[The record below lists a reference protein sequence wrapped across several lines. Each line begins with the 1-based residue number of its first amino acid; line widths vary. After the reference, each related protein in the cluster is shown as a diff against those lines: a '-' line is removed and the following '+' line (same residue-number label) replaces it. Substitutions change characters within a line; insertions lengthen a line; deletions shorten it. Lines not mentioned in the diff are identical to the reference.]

1 MTTVYKFANY
11 TFDAHAGLVYE
22 GQAVHL
28 PPKEKGLLLAL
39 LAAHGQIVRKED
51 LMVKVWG
58 THETSD
64 ESISRTVYRLR
75 VAMQGC
81 GGPEVVETV
90 YNSGFRIMAPVRE
103 ATMKESSSLNALT
116 HSMRPNAIAALISAR
131 EFMARQS
138 MEDIEAAAN
147 AVRLAI
153 SLDPSYAAAWAT
165 MAEIRIVQAMRSLRP
180 PREAGWLAKEAAQTA
195 LNIDPQSAAALSILG
210 WVRVMIDQ
218 DCERGLDDLD
228 RAIAIDPD
236 YWVAN
241 LLRGWVLQ
249 AAARQEE
256 ALAMMRRTMELNPV
270 RHSVNSTLALYLMLA
285 GHSSEALD
293 MALELARRFPTVDNS
308 HAIASVVASVNGQH
322 SEAVAFGWKAMEL
335 APHTPIMHA
344 PLASALAFAGRH
356 EEARGVLKS
365 IEESTLPQPSASL
378 APVYLALGERER
390 AIALLADA
398 SERGIPQFAWTRDD
412 PRLASL
418 HGDAVVERIW
428 SRIWSRQLAI
438 S

>member
-22 GQAVHL
+22 GRSVHL

-39 LAAHGQIVRKED
+39 LMAHGQIVRKED

-58 THETSD
+58 TNETSD

-90 YNSGFRIMAPVRE
+90 YNSGFRITAPVRE

-116 HSMRPNAIAALISAR
+116 HSTRPNAIAALISAR
-131 EFMARQS
+131 EFLARQS
-138 MEDIEAAAN
+138 MEDMEAAAN

-165 MAEIRIVQAMRSLRP
+165 MAEIRIVQAVRSLRP

-195 LNIDPQSAAALSILG
+195 LSIDPQSASALAILG

-241 LLRGWVLQ
+241 LLRGWVMQ
-249 AAARQEE
+249 AAGRQDE

-270 RHSVNSTLALYLMLA
+270 SHSVNSMLALYLLLA
-285 GHSSEALD
+285 GQATEALD
-293 MALELARRFPTVDNS
+293 VAVDLAKRFPTVDNS
-308 HAIASVVASVNGQH
+308 HAIASVIASVNGQH
-322 SEAVAFGWKAMEL
+322 GEAVAYGWKAMEL

-344 PLASALAFAGRH
+344 PLASALAFSGRH
-356 EEARGVLKS
+356 EEARGVLKA

-378 APVYLALGERER
+378 APVYLALGERDK
-390 AIALLADA
+390 AIVLLADA

-412 PRLASL
+412 PRMASL
-418 HGDAVVERIW
+418 HGDPVVERIW
-428 SRIWSRQLAI
+428 ARVWSRQMAT